1 MGPSCI
7 SSREASPVNSRG
19 NTACKGCG
27 AGHLALYGN
36 TLNEDV
42 TDTWQVFSCFTTDS
56 CGNIP
61 FFRVVD
67 PSRILFF
74 IVSMFVYIYAV
85 PLQGMDRD
93 NGEGAEVAIP
103 CPVDKRIIP
112 YFAIGIKAKALKNGA
127 KASLYPRP
135 KGRGYRAKVE
145 FDK

>member
-7 SSREASPVNSRG
+7 SSREASPVNSQG

-61 FFRVVD
+61 FFRGVN

-74 IVSMFVYIYAV
+74 VVSMVVYIYAV
-85 PLQGMDRD
+85 HYKGWTGTTARMPKLQF
-93 NGEGAEVAIP
+93 
-103 CPVDKRIIP
+103 PVP
-112 YFAIGIKAKALKNGA
+112 
-127 KASLYPRP
+127 
-135 KGRGYRAKVE
+135 
-145 FDK
+145 